1 MKKLIIL
8 AIIAVLILIPFG
20 VRHHFYNK
28 GDVVR
33 VEIPS
38 GIPAIK
44 IADILKENGIIESK
58 LWFKIC
64 LKLSGAAPLLRSG
77 TFALNKNTASSEV
90 IWRLTNDS
98 GAMLHRVK
106 IPEGWRIEEIAEEL
120 FRNGII
126 ADPDEFTLTARAQAL
141 EGYLFP
147 STYFLRKEMT
157 AQEVIDIMT
166 SEYKRNI
173 APLIVNSG
181 TKMTEGQI
189 LTIAS
194 IVEREAVQDDERPR
208 IAAVYLN
215 RVKIGKRLEADPTV
229 QYALGF
235 NDFEQRHWKKGL
247 TLKDLRYDS
256 PYNTYRYNGIPPGPI
271 CSPGINSVRAVLYP
285 QADFDALYF
294 VADNEGQGRHI
305 FSRTYNQHVQ
315 NIRKVRNTA
324 NKKK

>member
-1 MKKLIIL
+1 MKKLTLLI
-8 AIIAVLILIPFG
+8 IIAVIISIPLG
-20 VRHHFYNK
+20 VKYHFYDK
-28 GDVVR
+28 GELVR
-33 VEIPS
+33 LEIPS
-38 GIPAIK
+38 GIPAVK
-44 IADILKENGIIESK
+44 IADILKDNGIIESK

-77 TFALNKNTASSEV
+77 TFELNKNTASLEV

-98 GAMLHRVK
+98 GAMLERIK

-120 FRNGII
+120 FKRNII
-126 ADPDEFTLTARAQAL
+126 PSQDEFTQTARAQAL

-147 STYFLRKEMT
+147 STYFLRKNMKVH
-157 AQEVIDIMT
+157 EVIDIMT
-166 SEYKRNI
+166 AEYKKNI
-173 APLIVNSG
+173 APLILSSG
-181 TKMTEGQI
+181 TNMTEGQI

-215 RVKIGKRLEADPTV
+215 RIKIGKRLEADPTV

-271 CSPGINSVRAVLYP
+271 CSPGVNSVRAVLYP
-285 QADFDALYF
+285 EADFDALYF
-294 VADNEGQGRHI
+294 VADNKGEGRHL

-315 NIRKVRNTA
+315 NIRAVR
-324 NKKK
+324 KR